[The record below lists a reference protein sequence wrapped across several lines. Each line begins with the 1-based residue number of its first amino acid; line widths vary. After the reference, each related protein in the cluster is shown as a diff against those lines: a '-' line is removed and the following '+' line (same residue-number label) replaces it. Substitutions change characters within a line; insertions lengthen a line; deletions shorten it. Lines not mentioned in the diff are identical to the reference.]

1 MQKGK
6 DNYIFE
12 EFEKHICVSIR
23 IRESLH
29 FNNKNKF
36 VRQVPIVEL
45 FNLLFVIKLN
55 PISQFVTTIY
65 LWPLIDYTSVPI
77 Q

>member
-1 MQKGK
+1 MIKFLK
-6 DNYIFE
+6 NLKNIFVL
-12 EFEKHICVSIR
+12 VSGFVKFYT
-23 IRESLH
+23 

-65 LWPLIDYTSVPI
+65 L
-77 Q
+77 